1 MTSYQLRSLV
11 KVLGSLILLVVG
23 LWQWVHF
30 TVLGQQ
36 YHTAVGLEPEH
47 WFGGPNVGESTTH
60 EKGVFPENETAP
72 KYARKEY
79 QNMCDTHHHNKETYF
94 QKAIPHASSGAQMH
108 LNFQASLPTHVNPL
122 RHLFGKCC
130 IVA

>member
-1 MTSYQLRSLV
+1 V

-30 TVLGQQ
+30 VSTVLGQQ
-36 YHTAVGLEPEH
+36 YHTAVGLQPEH

-60 EKGVFPENETAP
+60 EKGVSPENETAP
-72 KYARKEY
+72 KYARMRKEY
-79 QNMCDTHHHNKETYF
+79 QNMCDTHHHNQETHS
-94 QKAIPHASSGAQMH
+94 QKAIPHASSRAQMH

-122 RHLFGKCC
+122 RRRDHLFGKCC